1 MIRKTIAAVSLALL
15 IVPFM
20 GAAANAS
27 HTECNAIQLAKRL
40 INGTAGECFYDTP
53 PPP

>member
-15 IVPFM
+15 IVPFT
-20 GAAANAS
+20 GAAANA
-27 HTECNAIQLAKRL
+27 TECNATQLAKRL
-40 INGTAGECFYDTP
+40 LNGTAGECFYDTP